1 MKTKNQSSLPSKYWL
16 IIVIVI
22 CVILMGVERI
32 TGGNG
37 PISFIANYTV
47 IPMQKGIGYVGRYMS
62 DLSDNFETLQDM
74 KKENKKLQS
83 KVDDL
88 TIDNTRLRQDQYELE
103 RLREL
108 YKLDEN
114 YSDYKKIGAHVISN
128 SGSNWFSD
136 FTIDKG
142 SKDGIKKNCNVLAG
156 SGLVGIVTEVGPH
169 YARVRSIIDDESNIS
184 AMLLSTSDTC
194 VVRGDLKQME
204 NGRIRFE
211 KLANNDN
218 KIEVGEQVVTSHV
231 SDRFLQGLFIGYV
244 SDVKVDSNNLTR
256 SGYITPVVDFSKLHE
271 VLVITTTKSELIKQ
285 EYISGNRLE
294 LTFDMPL
301 GEIVIDFYDKLK
313 SISKGYASFDY
324 HLHDFRESRLVKLDI
339 LLNGESVDAL
349 STLTHADNAVTFGRR
364 MCEKLKELIPRQQF
378 DIAIQAAIGAKIIA
392 RETIKAVRKDV
403 TAKCYGG
410 DISRKRKLLEKQK
423 KGKKR
428 MKQIGS
434 VEVPQKAFL
443 AVLKLD

>member
-1 MKTKNQSSLPSKYWL
+1 
-16 IIVIVI
+16 
-22 CVILMGVERI
+22 MGVERI

-156 SGLVGIVTEVGPH
+156 SGLVGIVIEVGPH
-169 YARVRSIIDDESNIS
+169 YARVRYIIDDESNIS

-256 SGYITPVVDFSKLHE
+256 SGYITPAVDFSKLQE

-285 EYISGNRLE
+285 ESGS
-294 LTFDMPL
+294 TK
-301 GEIVIDFYDKLK
+301 GE
-313 SISKGYASFDY
+313 
-324 HLHDFRESRLVKLDI
+324 
-339 LLNGESVDAL
+339 
-349 STLTHADNAVTFGRR
+349 
-364 MCEKLKELIPRQQF
+364 
-378 DIAIQAAIGAKIIA
+378 
-392 RETIKAVRKDV
+392 
-403 TAKCYGG
+403 
-410 DISRKRKLLEKQK
+410 
-423 KGKKR
+423 
-428 MKQIGS
+428 
-434 VEVPQKAFL
+434 
-443 AVLKLD
+443 